1 MYASNLSYFSSSLDY
16 TYLEVLRKPLDFI
29 SLISGEHVKL
39 PMMTLCM
46 GPIAKASVL
55 QKYNMSFRALDEPN
69 VKEKDTL
76 RNLNKT
82 INDLFLEATYKL
94 GEDFFLNVTFNQYG
108 NEGEVLI
115 RKELHLGKNVLQ
127 V

>member
-1 MYASNLSYFSSSLDY
+1 
-16 TYLEVLRKPLDFI
+16 
-29 SLISGEHVKL
+29 
-39 PMMTLCM
+39 M

-94 GEDFFLNVTFNQYG
+94 GEDFFLNVTSNQYG